1 LNRCAIARAN
11 EGNPSWS
18 QAHAKACFARWLDD
32 ARGRAEE
39 IAVIPSLEARRKALE
54 KFKEPQRSRI
64 KLAMVALWGG
74 RSRT

>member
-1 LNRCAIARAN
+1 MNRCAIARAN

-39 IAVIPSLEARRKALE
+39 IAAIPSLEDRRKALE
-54 KFKEPQRSRI
+54 KFAEPNRSRI
-64 KLAMVALWGG
+64 KAAMLALWGQ
-74 RSRT
+74 R